1 MFIGQT
7 ERRQSWRHLHN
18 ISNCVKRELAKR
30 RGTIWVSPAH
40 YSLFFYGI
48 IFGGSRVNQQ
58 FYDSFGASFSARI
71 RIRNFG
77 YVIFYSVWL
86 TLGMGALAAVETVR
100 EQDLDIKFNYNCA

>member
-18 ISNCVKRELAKR
+18 ISNCVKHELAKR

-48 IFGGSRVNQQ
+48 IFGGSQVNQQ
-58 FYDSFGASFSARI
+58 FYDSFGASFSA
-71 RIRNFG
+71 RNFG

-86 TLGMGALAAVETVR
+86 TLGMGALTAVETVR